1 MKIDINGGFLMLYSG
16 SRKYIIA
23 ACLAGISYLL
33 MFISF
38 AVIPIVPYMKIDFSD
53 LPILFGMLILGPLGG
68 IEVALLRSV
77 LYFLISGPSIANLIG
92 VSTNLVASLAFTL
105 PLFYVLKKNQSVTSL
120 NIFKSISLATISL
133 TLLLSIANWLVIT
146 PLYMSVLGMKLSLP
160 LAEIVLF
167 GVVPFNLIKGVLVGG
182 VFWIAFAKMRVWL
195 KKRSVILH

>member
-1 MKIDINGGFLMLYSG
+1 MFYSG
-16 SRKYIIA
+16 SRKYILA

-77 LYFLISGPSIANLIG
+77 LYFLISGPSVANLIG
-92 VSTNLVASLAFTL
+92 VSTNLIASLAFTL
-105 PLFYVLKKNQSVTSL
+105 PLFYVLRKNQSVTSL
-120 NIFKSISLATISL
+120 NIFKSIGLATLSL

-182 VFWIAFAKMRVWL
+182 VFWIAFAKIRVWL

>member
-1 MKIDINGGFLMLYSG
+1 MEVFLMLYSG

-105 PLFYVLKKNQSVTSL
+105 PLFYILKKNQSVTSL
-120 NIFKSISLATISL
+120 NIFKSIALATISL

>member
-1 MKIDINGGFLMLYSG
+1 MGVFLMFYSG
-16 SRKYIIA
+16 SRKYILA

-77 LYFLISGPSIANLIG
+77 LYFLISGPSVANLIG
-92 VSTNLVASLAFTL
+92 VSTNLIASLAFTL
-105 PLFYVLKKNQSVTSL
+105 PLFYVLRKNQSVTSL
-120 NIFKSISLATISL
+120 NIFKSIGLATLSL

>member
-1 MKIDINGGFLMLYSG
+1 MLYSG

-105 PLFYVLKKNQSVTSL
+105 PLFYILKKNQSVTSL
-120 NIFKSISLATISL
+120 NIFKSIALATISL

>member
-1 MKIDINGGFLMLYSG
+1 MLYSG

>member
-1 MKIDINGGFLMLYSG
+1 MFYSG
-16 SRKYIIA
+16 SRKYILA

-77 LYFLISGPSIANLIG
+77 LYFLISGPSVANLIG
-92 VSTNLVASLAFTL
+92 VSTNLIASLAFTL
-105 PLFYVLKKNQSVTSL
+105 PLFYVLRKNQSVTSL
-120 NIFKSISLATISL
+120 NIFKSIGLATLSL